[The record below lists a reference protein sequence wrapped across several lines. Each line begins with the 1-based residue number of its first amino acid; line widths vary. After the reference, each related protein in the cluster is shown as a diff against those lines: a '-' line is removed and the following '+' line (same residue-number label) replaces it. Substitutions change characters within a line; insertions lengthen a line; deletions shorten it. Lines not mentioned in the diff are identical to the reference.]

1 MQAHEIKS
9 IGDKRKKRVGRG
21 GKRGTTSGRGTK
33 GQKARSGRRIRP
45 QFRDILKKIPKKK
58 GYRVHI
64 FKQNSA
70 VVNLKDLEKKFESG
84 AEVSP
89 KTLHEKGLVSMV
101 SGKITR
107 VKILGAGSINKN
119 FVIKGCLFS
128 EKAKEIL
135 EKSGSRI
142 LAEK

>member
-1 MQAHEIKS
+1 MQVHKIQS

-58 GYRVHI
+58 GYRVRSLKKNI
-64 FKQNSA
+64 A
-70 VVNLKDLEKKFESG
+70 VVNLEDLEKTFESG
-84 AEVSP
+84 AEISP
-89 KTLHEKGLVSMV
+89 KTLHEKGLIPKI
-101 SGKITR
+101 SGKIPS
-107 VKILGAGSINKN
+107 VKILGSGDIKKN
-119 FVIKGCLFS
+119 FVIKECLFS
-128 EKAKEIL
+128 EKAKEML

-142 LAEK
+142 LAGK